1 MYAVTGHHSV
11 DYLETILINL
21 IRGGGPESLK
31 TLKIFEN
38 NVFRPLI
45 KFKMSEMEEIHA
57 GEKWE
62 VFLDESNDDTKFLRN
77 RIRRN
82 IVPELLK
89 ENLSPEKLYDNF
101 HNDEEEN
108 SVGSQTETFPFLKID
123 KQMIINAGAGILKQ
137 AIDIFLKRL
146 RKHPIQKKLF
156 MELKLSIDQGKS
168 FTKENKECIFWK
180 SQRSHLYIIPRNS
193 PVLRKPIL
201 QNSSGQL
208 SVIWNSREYS
218 LSSPSTL
225 GTYSN
230 GLKILSN
237 GIHKYVSEIF
247 RENEIP
253 LPVRKFIPIIFTE
266 RLPVRILLS
275 MWDENIRDIQIVEIA
290 NPDRN

>member
-1 MYAVTGHHSV
+1 MPVNNFFRYKFHFQNIYKKKNIPAIAKKTGRGLEETGRIVRYHDLARITRGKKMYAVTGHHSV

-193 PVLRKPIL
+193 PVL
-201 QNSSGQL
+201 
-208 SVIWNSREYS
+208 
-218 LSSPSTL
+218 
-225 GTYSN
+225 
-230 GLKILSN
+230 
-237 GIHKYVSEIF
+237 
-247 RENEIP
+247 
-253 LPVRKFIPIIFTE
+253 
-266 RLPVRILLS
+266 
-275 MWDENIRDIQIVEIA
+275 
-290 NPDRN
+290 